1 MTRREGKM
9 DLRSPM
15 EGVFDEEYN
24 AEKIKVLSGLEP
36 VRRRPGM
43 YIGSTGPSGLHN
55 LIFELVDNSIDEA
68 LAGWC
73 KNIEVI
79 LHPDGS
85 ATVRDDGRG
94 IPMDIHPTEGRPA
107 LEVVMT
113 TLHSGGKFDHRT
125 YKVATGL
132 HGVGLSVV
140 NALSEWLEV
149 EVRRGGKIYSQ
160 RYERGKPVT
169 PISVV
174 GEAEGSGTDIRFM
187 PDPEIFEDTD
197 FNFEF
202 LMTRLREQA
211 FLNKGIRIVL
221 RDERSGKP
229 KERVFQYDG
238 GIVSFVEYLSRG
250 KELLHPAPIYIKGL
264 RDEVSVE
271 VALQYTDGYSEMVL
285 SFANNKNTEE
295 GGTHVTGFRSA
306 LTRIVNDY
314 ARSSGLIKQDQS
326 LLGDD
331 IREGLIAVVSVM
343 LLDPQFE
350 GQTKAK
356 LGNSEVKG
364 IVETV
369 VAEGLTSYFE
379 ENPSVA
385 RRIVEKALI
394 AARAREAAKR
404 QRELARRR
412 SVLEMESLPS
422 KLADCVERDP
432 RKAELFIVEGESAGG
447 IAKQGR
453 NRNFQAILPLRGKV
467 INVEKSG
474 FEKVLSNEEIKAIIS
489 AIGTGVGKDFDIK
502 KLRYNKIIIMTD
514 ADVDGA
520 HIRVLLLTF
529 FYRYM
534 PQLIGEH
541 IYIAQPPLYKVQKGK
556 RELYMLSDREL
567 EMFLIREGTERI
579 KVIYEPGGIELKD
592 GKLREFLLSLG
603 EFERI
608 VERMEKKGISIQD
621 YMRIRG
627 KEVIYRIK
635 AGLKEYYLFDEMEA
649 RRKFEE
655 EMEQVR
661 AIGGEMDQLYLV
673 DEMRVE
679 REELKPQEIAEIREL
694 EALIARISRIGIDMR
709 RVIEDSRIAFSVI
722 EDGKRIGVEGTRELL
737 DLVKRVGSRGITIQ
751 RYKGLAEM
759 NAEQLWET
767 TMDPERRTL
776 LKMTIEDA
784 IEADRIF
791 TILMGTK
798 VEPRKLFIQAYA
810 PEVRDLDI

>member
-1 MTRREGKM
+1 MME
-9 DLRSPM
+9 LRA
-15 EGVFDEEYN
+15 EEYN

-36 VRRRPGM
+36 VRKRPGM

-79 LHPDGS
+79 LHSDGS

-94 IPMDIHPTEGRPA
+94 IPTEIHPTEGRSA

-149 EVRRGGKIYSQ
+149 EVRRGGKVYGQ

-169 PISVV
+169 AVSVI
-174 GEAEGSGTDIRFM
+174 GETKRSGTEIRFM
-187 PDPEIFEDTD
+187 PDPEIFEETE
-197 FNFEF
+197 FNFDI
-202 LMTRLREQA
+202 LVNRLREQA
-211 FLNKGIRIVL
+211 FLNKGVRIVL
-221 RDERSGKP
+221 RDERSEKP
-229 KERVFQYDG
+229 RERVFQYDG

-250 KELLHPAPIYIKGL
+250 KELLHPTPIFITGS
-264 RDEVSVE
+264 RDGTKVE
-271 VALQYTDGYSEMVL
+271 VAIQYTDGYSEMIL

-306 LTRIVNDY
+306 LTRVINDY
-314 ARSSGLIKQDQS
+314 ARSLGLSKQDQS
-326 LLGDD
+326 LLGED

-343 LLDPQFE
+343 LPDPQFE

-364 IVETV
+364 IVEMI
-369 VAEGLTSYFE
+369 VADGLISYFE
-379 ENPSVA
+379 ENPSVV

-394 AARAREAAKR
+394 AARAREAAKK
-404 QRELARRR
+404 QRELARKK
-412 SVLEMESLPS
+412 SIIEMEALPS

-432 RKAELFIVEGESAGG
+432 KKAELFIVEGESAGG

-467 INVEKSG
+467 INVEKNR

-541 IYIAQPPLYKVQKGK
+541 IYIAQPPLYRVKKGK
-556 RELYMLSDREL
+556 KEIYISNDREL
-567 EMFLIREGTERI
+567 EVFLIREGAAGIR
-579 KVIYEPGGIELKD
+579 VIEEGSGVEIEG

-608 VERMEKKGISIQD
+608 VERMEEKGISISD
-621 YMRIRG
+621 YMELRKRGVVYRIR
-627 KEVIYRIK
+627 
-635 AGLKEYYLFDEMEA
+635 AGLREYYFLDVEEA

-661 AIGGEMDQLYLV
+661 AVGVDSDQPNLI

-679 REELKPQEIAEIREL
+679 SEELEPQEIPEIREL
-694 EALIARISRIGIDMR
+694 EALISRMSRIGVDMR
-709 RVIEDSRIAFSVI
+709 GFLEGRRTASFTVI
-722 EDGKRIGVEGTRELL
+722 EDGRRHRVEGAEELLELVKRIGARGT
-737 DLVKRVGSRGITIQ
+737 TIQ

-776 LKMTIEDA
+776 LKVRIEDA

-791 TILMGTK
+791 TILMGTR
-798 VEPRKLFIQAYA
+798 VEPRRAFIQAYA
-810 PEVRDLDI
+810 PEVRNLDI